1 MTIKVTTDSLRPT
14 VTVTDFSFPNDLKHT
29 MTSWYFIDNYT
40 GKEVHTL
47 LYSNSDKVT
56 YTATED
62 LNPSTEYKVRIVFYS
77 EEKTTIIKEKV
88 FTTPAVSIDIPEY
101 ELELTHDNNEVYLTL
116 TKPFVIH
123 NSNEEHIATTWIV
136 KDTNENIILEKFKD
150 KENLTKLNVTD
161 YLNIDTIYY
170 VSVRFH
176 TDNYVSENSI
186 KYIKVPIFTY
196 GEPYD
201 ILHTVELD
209 DDLLPTIRIK
219 NNNNLNNIVKSVT
232 LTIKKR
238 NYPNK
243 NITMSNRVI
252 PELEGKRLDDV
263 VDTLEFK
270 LTKEDMLYVG
280 KAELTNPLS
289 TWVLPWVFN
298 VNIVFV
304 DGTRSYSRPVY
315 RKIPLRYNAGKIRQI
330 NQPIPVFQLEGY
342 SSNVTWDRPKKVT
355 WIVYDNIGNIIV
367 KEERSSI
374 EHTFNLENYVYKQQI
389 LPGHFYFVQAAVTT
403 EAGITVYTVTGN
415 ENNGRSDRV
424 GELFYLPNTYL
435 EDPYIT
441 LEKFNLVDENK
452 LSIDFNL
459 SNLRVK
465 NNPFGIEYQ
474 HLKTAIRLLDITDHN
489 EEKLVYEANITPVNR
504 LVISRS
510 KDIVSD
516 FSIDNTNVG
525 IYYDRRYRLEV
536 AYITDTLTSKVS
548 NYIFSTPPV
557 PMARVSKPKLKESS
571 FIRTGDIKLLSINLD
586 PDVEIGYTS
595 QQHTKTK
602 FELYRG
608 NTLVYKKITTEDK
621 YLLSVFDITEGLLEP
636 LQEDTEY
643 WLDVTYYVGTTV
655 SKNTFRY
662 YLEPLEPKVYNKDL
676 KPKVELRIVSATA
689 TTLLCKAIVMD
700 LPEEIKNIYWYI
712 NDVEYKNG
720 QTMEF
725 TNLLPE
731 TTYEIVV
738 NILNSKDEIMVTRSL
753 ETRTDIPMTD
763 KDLVGLQDT
772 WDIVVK
778 EDFTTNIGYSKLPMD
793 LLRYILKQDISHLI
807 KYKRVSIYRESLDS
821 YPYYEDTFTTPLDN
835 YSYVLE
841 FRKLSNLYATN
852 RIFFKVELG
861 LTEHLWLEPKIIE
874 IPIQKFNKDLVKD
887 LFRWYLEE
895 ETIVKENVLDGVD
908 GSFMFK
914 DKDFK
919 DKVLRVYMQCPKYLM
934 KYVDHIALYY
944 HNTYGY
950 YTIAFEHHNR
960 RLAEHDYNDGMFL
973 LVPTGDYVKYTRYRD
988 TSGYIDRTPKN
999 INKVIVFKDGSKL
1012 LY

>member
-1 MTIKVTTDSLRPT
+1 MTIKIQTDSLRPT
-14 VTVTDFSFPNDLKHT
+14 VTVNDFSFPNDLKHT

-47 LYSNSDKVT
+47 LYSNSDKT
-56 YTATED
+56 SYTTTED
-62 LNPSTEYKVRIVFYS
+62 LKPSTEYKVRIVFYS
-77 EEKTTIIKEKV
+77 EEKTTIIKERV
-88 FTTPAVSIDIPEY
+88 FTTPPVSIDTPEY
-101 ELELTHDNNEVYLTL
+101 SLELTHDNNEVFITCES
-116 TKPFVIH
+116 FVIH
-123 NSNEEHIATTWIV
+123 NSNEEHLATTWII
-136 KDTNENIILEKFKD
+136 KDDKENIILEKFKD

-161 YLNIDTIYY
+161 YLNIDTVYY

-176 TDNYVSENSI
+176 TENYVSDNSI

-201 ILHTVELD
+201 ILHTVELNN
-209 DDLLPTIRIK
+209 DLLPTIRIK
-219 NNNNLNNIVKSVT
+219 NNSNLDKIVKTVT
-232 LTIKKR
+232 LSIKKR

-243 NITMSNRVI
+243 NIAMSNRVI
-252 PELEGKRLDDV
+252 PELEGKRLDSTI
-263 VDTLEFK
+263 DTLEFK
-270 LTKEDMLYVG
+270 LTAEDMLYIG
-280 KAELTNPLS
+280 KSELTNSLS

-298 VNIVFV
+298 VNITFT
-304 DGTRSYSRPVY
+304 DGTRNYSRPVY
-315 RKIPLRYNAGKIRQI
+315 RRIPLRYNAGTIQQI

-355 WIVYDNIGNIIV
+355 WIVYDNIGNIV
-367 KEERSSI
+367 AKEERSSI
-374 EHTFNLENYVYKQQI
+374 EHTFSLESYVYKQQI

-424 GELFYLPNTYL
+424 GKLFLLPNTYL

-441 LEKFNLVDENK
+441 LDKFNLVDENK
-452 LSIDFNL
+452 FSIDFNL
-459 SNLRVK
+459 FDLRVK
-465 NNPFGIEYQ
+465 NNPFGTEYK
-474 HLKTAIRLLDITDHN
+474 HLKTAVRLLDITDHN
-489 EEKLVYEANITPVNR
+489 DTKLVYDANIEPVSR
-504 LVISRS
+504 FTISRS
-510 KDIVSD
+510 ENIVSG
-516 FSIDNTNVG
+516 FSIDNNDVG
-525 IYYDRRYRLEV
+525 IYYDRKYRLEV
-536 AYITDTLTSKVS
+536 TYITDTLTSRVS
-548 NYIFSTPPV
+548 SYIFTTPLV
-557 PMARVSKPKLKESS
+557 PMPKISKPKLKESS
-571 FIRTGDIKLLSINLD
+571 FVRTGDIKLLSINLD
-586 PDVEIGYTS
+586 PNVEIRYTS

-608 NTLVYKKITTEDK
+608 TTLIYKKITTEDK

-676 KPKVELRIVSATA
+676 KPKVELRVVSATA

-725 TNLLPE
+725 TSLLPE

-738 NILNSKDEIMVTRSL
+738 NILNSKDEIMATTSL

-763 KDLVGLQDT
+763 EDILPLQDT
-772 WDIVVK
+772 WDILIQ
-778 EDFTTNIGYSKLPMD
+778 EDFTTDIGYSKLTKDM
-793 LLRYILKQDISHLI
+793 LKYMLKQDISHLI

-821 YPYYEDTFTTPLDN
+821 YPYYEDTFITPLEN
-835 YSYVLE
+835 RSNVLE
-841 FRKLSNLYATN
+841 FDKLSNLYATN

-861 LTEHLWLEPKIIE
+861 VTEHLWLEPKILKL
-874 IPIQKFNKDLVKD
+874 PIQKFNKELVKD
-887 LFRWYLEE
+887 LFKWFVEE
-895 ETIVKENVLDGVD
+895 ETIVKENILDGVD
-908 GSFMFK
+908 GSYMFR

-919 DKVLRVYMQCPKYLM
+919 DKVLRLYMQCPKYLM
-934 KYVDHIALYY
+934 KYVDHIAAYY

-950 YTIAFEHHNR
+950 YTITFEHHNK

-973 LVPTGDYVKYTRYRD
+973 LIPTGDYVKYTRYRD

-999 INKVIVFKDGSKL
+999 MNKVIVFKDGTKL
-1012 LY
+1012 IY